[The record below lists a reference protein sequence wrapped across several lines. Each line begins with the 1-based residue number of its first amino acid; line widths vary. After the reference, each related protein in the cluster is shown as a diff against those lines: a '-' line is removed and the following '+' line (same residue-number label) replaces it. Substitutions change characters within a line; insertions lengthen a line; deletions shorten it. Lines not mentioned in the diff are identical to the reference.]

1 MKYNKNKKN
10 KKRKKRK
17 NKEENKSIRELNKI
31 HKINKKKNISRKI
44 KKENNSYSIRFKYS
58 EDFIDAHDL
67 YAYCN
72 YLVFKSFNNIFYLV
86 YATESN
92 SIIYYNLEDKRKI
105 KEIKNCHK
113 KRIYL
118 LKYISDDVNKRILIL
133 SLSSNNDLKV
143 WNSNNI
149 ECILSLDNINLA
161 GKYFTFSACFIKEN
175 NNIYIGVSDNGNNPG
190 S

>member
-10 KKRKKRK
+10 KKRK
-17 NKEENKSIRELNKI
+17 NKEENKSHREHHKT
-31 HKINKKKNISRKI
+31 HKINKKKSISRKI
-44 KKENNSYSIRFKYS
+44 KKEDDSYSIRFKHS
-58 EDFIDAHDL
+58 EDFINAQDL
-67 YAYCN
+67 CAYCN

-92 SIIYYNLEDKRKI
+92 SIIYYNIEDKRKI
-105 KEIKNCHK
+105 IEMKNCHK
-113 KRIYL
+113 KSIYL
-118 LKYISDDVNKRILIL
+118 LKYISDDINKRILVL

-143 WNSNNI
+143 WNSHNI
-149 ECILSLDNINLA
+149 ECILSLDNINLE
-161 GKYFTFSACFIKEN
+161 GKYCTLSACFIKEN